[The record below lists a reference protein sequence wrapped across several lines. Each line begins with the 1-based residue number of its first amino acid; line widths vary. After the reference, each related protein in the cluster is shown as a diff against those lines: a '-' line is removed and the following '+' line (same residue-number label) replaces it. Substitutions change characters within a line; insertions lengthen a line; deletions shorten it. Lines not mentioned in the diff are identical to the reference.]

1 LGLFVVFVYNIIR
14 IKTVFQN
21 TQKKI
26 RCIDTS
32 MFFSEKHRNIDV
44 GKHRWFTSSNL

>member
-1 LGLFVVFVYNIIR
+1 ME
-14 IKTVFQN
+14 QN
-21 TQKKI
+21 RFSKLHQKKI

-44 GKHRWFTSSNL
+44 GKHR